1 MIGLEYNFTDEEK
14 AEAQKQWKIKNDKI
28 RHICRYRPEGQC
40 FRCGQIKPELME
52 DPLNPAKIYNEMWSN
67 CNECEA
73 KIDKKYKE
81 LGKWP

>member
-1 MIGLEYNFTDEEK
+1 
-14 AEAQKQWKIKNDKI
+14 
-28 RHICRYRPEGQC
+28 
-40 FRCGQIKPELME
+40 ME